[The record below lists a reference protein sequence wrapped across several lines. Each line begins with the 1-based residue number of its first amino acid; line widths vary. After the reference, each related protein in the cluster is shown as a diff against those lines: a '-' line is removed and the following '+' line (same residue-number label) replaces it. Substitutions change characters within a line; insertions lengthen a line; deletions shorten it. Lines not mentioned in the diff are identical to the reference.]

1 MRGVDREVVP
11 PPARGSPLPAVA
23 AWLLPAAL
31 LTACTTLPR
40 QPTEEALRAAYAR
53 AVADARDP
61 EPAEIDKDLVW
72 ISPANPQLLWSAGKD
87 RILAVTWTGWN
98 GYDGAVGHEVRLERE
113 VWVTAVPELRRR
125 CNAVP
130 AGADLV
136 LRMEQMLGL
145 PPHDG
150 KTRLVQLW
158 VDPRDM
164 FRPAPDPE
172 VSDSQAGLDFPVSA
186 RAAVS
191 GRHVAWFNDLRAKSY
206 GPDGYPW
213 TRLGYTYDWGDPS
226 SEVGLSEFVVEKDAG
241 VIVEGVYTA
250 DSYCLRERS

>member
-1 MRGVDREVVP
+1 MGQE
-11 PPARGSPLPAVA
+11 PAPAPASRTLSLASA
-23 AWLLPAAL
+23 AWLLSVAL
-31 LTACTTLPR
+31 SSACAPLPR
-40 QPTEEALRAAYAR
+40 QPAEETLQAAYAK
-53 AVADARDP
+53 AVADARKA
-61 EPAEIDKDLVW
+61 EPTEIDKELVW
-72 ISPANPQLLWSAGKD
+72 INPANPQLLWSAGKD
-87 RILAVTWTGWN
+87 RVLVVTWTDWD
-98 GYDGAVGHEVRLERE
+98 GYDGAVGREMRLGRE

-125 CNAVP
+125 CNVVP
-130 AGADLV
+130 ASADLV

-158 VDPRDM
+158 ADPRDM

-172 VSDSQAGLDFPVSA
+172 VSDSQADLGFPVSS

-226 SEVGLSEFVVEKDAG
+226 SEVGLSEFIVEKDAG